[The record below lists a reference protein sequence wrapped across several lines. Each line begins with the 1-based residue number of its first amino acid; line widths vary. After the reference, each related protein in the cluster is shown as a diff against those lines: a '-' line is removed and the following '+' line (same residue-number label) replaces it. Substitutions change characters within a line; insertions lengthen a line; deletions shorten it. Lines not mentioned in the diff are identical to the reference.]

1 MTKPSLDNA
10 PLMSSEIED
19 MHKVTLKFVD
29 EAVERRY
36 LHLAVFEKQN
46 LIFYGA
52 VIFELTAILIDFGA
66 LGLGVTDIGVIV
78 RFLITVILFI
88 CYYLIYKK
96 DRKLIQDF
104 CENEKN
110 QLRIIK
116 ESPEIQ
122 SGGSE
127 QLQEDLE
134 KPNDSQGKN

>member
-1 MTKPSLDNA
+1 
-10 PLMSSEIED
+10 

-29 EAVERRY
+29 EEVERRY
-36 LHLAVFEKQN
+36 LHFAVYEKQD

-52 VIFELTAILIDFGA
+52 FVFETTAILIDFGA
-66 LGLGVTDIGVIV
+66 LGLGITDVGVII
-78 RFLITVILFI
+78 RFLIIVFLFI

-104 CENEKN
+104 YENEKN

-134 KPNDSQGKN
+134 KPNDSQSKN